1 MDYVTH
7 MLGLQGWER
16 VHKLDNYFCGEEDLV
31 PDVSDAP
38 PSSVGTEL
46 AITCDCATQTPRE
59 WLLLEPAQER
69 KEGREL
75 LSVITGKVGLVRI
88 VMSGAE
94 LNAATIRGDYAAVSK
109 LLKSGVSSP
118 TLRT

>member
-1 MDYVTH
+1 MTA
-7 MLGLQGWER
+7 Q
-16 VHKLDNYFCGEEDLV
+16 
-31 PDVSDAP
+31 
-38 PSSVGTEL
+38 PS
-46 AITCDCATQTPRE
+46 QTPRE

-69 KEGREL
+69 EEGREL

-109 LLKSGVSSP
+109 LLKSGVSP
-118 TLRT
+118 DFADMTHNGAQPLHRCA